1 MPEEYFPGLS
11 DPNISFG
18 LETSRSLVLTSAGRE
33 LTWQDWDDVYI
44 VYQPSSTETH
54 VFNDTTAAVLQSLE
68 KAALTITDVAD
79 QIAQDLDLGCDEL
92 SSGDL
97 SFALGRL
104 EELGLIEWSGTA
116 AR

>member
-11 DPNISFG
+11 DPNSSFG

-79 QIAQDLDLGCDEL
+79 QIAQDLALGCDEL

>member
-1 MPEEYFPGLS
+1 M
-11 DPNISFG
+11 DKN
-18 LETSRSLVLTSAGRE
+18 RSLVLTHAGRE
-33 LTWQDWDDVYI
+33 LAWQEWDDVYI
-44 VYQPSSTETH
+44 VYQPSSAETH

-68 KAALTITDVAD
+68 KDVLTMAEIGDRT
-79 QIAQDLDLGCDEL
+79 AQWLDLGRDEL

>member
-11 DPNISFG
+11 VPNSSFG
-18 LETSRSLVLTSAGRE
+18 LETSLSLVLTSAGRE

-68 KAALTITDVAD
+68 KAVLTMADVAD
-79 QIAQDLDLGCDEL
+79 QVAQDLDLGCDEL
-92 SSGDL
+92 SSEDL

-104 EELGLIEWSGTA
+104 EELGLIEWSDTA